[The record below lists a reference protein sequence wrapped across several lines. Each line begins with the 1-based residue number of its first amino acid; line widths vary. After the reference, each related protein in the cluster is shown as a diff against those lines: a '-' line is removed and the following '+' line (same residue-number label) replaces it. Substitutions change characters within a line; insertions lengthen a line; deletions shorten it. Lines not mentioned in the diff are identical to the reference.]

1 MLKLKPPIPP
11 MEAVSVD
18 DIPKGTDWQY
28 EPKWDGFRCLA
39 FRDGKDVFLQSK
51 QEKPLARYFP
61 EIVEAVRA
69 VRANRFVID
78 GELVVPI
85 DGAFD
90 FDQLLQRIH
99 PAESRI
105 HRLAKEAPARF
116 FVFDC
121 IAGADGKSRIDRPL
135 RERRSLLESLAAE
148 AFLPGGD
155 VRLSPATAKLALARR
170 WFRGA
175 GGDMDGV
182 VAKRLDMPY
191 TPGERTAMVK
201 IKPARTADCVVGG
214 FRYGSKSKLVGSLLL
229 GLYDDEGS
237 LNHVGFTANI
247 PAVDRAS
254 VTKKLERLIK
264 EPGFTDKA
272 PGGPSPWS
280 TERSTKWEPLAP
292 KLVVEVAFDHF
303 TGGRFRHGTSL
314 LRWRPD
320 KAPSSCTLDQVL
332 PTRKRSLILG

>member
-1 MLKLKPPIPP
+1 MLKMKPPIPP
-11 MEAVSVD
+11 MEALSVD
-18 DIPKGTDWQY
+18 EIPKGTDWQY

-39 FRDGKDVFLQSK
+39 FRDGNDVFLQSK
-51 QEKPLARYFP
+51 NEKPLARYFP
-61 EIVEAVRA
+61 EVVEAVRT
-69 VRANRFVID
+69 VRAKRFVID

-85 DGAFD
+85 NGAFD

-105 HRLAKEAPARF
+105 RKLAEEAPARF

-121 IAGADGKSRIDRPL
+121 LACVDGKSLIDRPL
-135 RERRSLLESLAAE
+135 HERRPLLETLAAE
-148 AFLPGGD
+148 AFHPEGD
-155 VRLSPATAKLALARR
+155 VRLSPATTKLAQARR
-170 WFRGA
+170 WFDGA
-175 GGDMDGV
+175 GSDMDGV

-229 GLYDDEGS
+229 GLYDDGGL

-247 PAVDRAS
+247 PAADREA

-264 EPGFTDKA
+264 KPGFTGKA
-272 PGGPSPWS
+272 PGGPSRWS

-292 KLVVEVAFDHF
+292 KLVIEVAFDHF

-320 KAPSSCTLDQVL
+320 KAPTTCTMHQVQ
-332 PTRKRSLILG
+332 PARKRTLILE